1 MPDTPVLSEAKRALL
16 KKYLAGKLPQKA
28 ITVNGIEQIPETDAS
43 DQRARVVMVQPG
55 KTRRPFFYLPGDSPG
70 SAFYCHPLACA
81 LGEDQPF
88 YILEPYN
95 FDGLPVPPSFE
106 EMATAH
112 LKSMRAIQPE
122 GPYLLG
128 GWCNGGLVAYEMAQ
142 QLHAQGPTVELLVL
156 MDSDPPAKYE
166 RDRRISTGL
175 CSLLRLEQEKQVK
188 CFLQYRRLRVWFHH
202 WRLNTLMRKNTIR
215 QGGPGHEQNET
226 DAIGPQL
233 NAVITSN
240 ENALREWERIFDWM
254 ASGYIPD
261 SYPGKI
267 TFFWTSEEPFRQEKW
282 RKWIEA
288 KTHENEV
295 ETHIIPGNH
304 ITSRTQYLSFLAEHL
319 CKCLDEAQKALQR
332 KQGEVSS

>member
-1 MPDTPVLSEAKRALL
+1 MPDTPALSEAKRSLL
-16 KKYLAGKLPQKA
+16 EKYLVGKLPQKV
-28 ITVNGIEQIPETDAS
+28 ITVNVSEQLPETDAS
-43 DQRARVVMVQPG
+43 AQRARVVIVQTG

-70 SAFYCHPLACA
+70 SAFYCHPLARA

-106 EMATAH
+106 EMAAAH

-175 CSLLRLEQEKQVK
+175 CTLLRLDREKQLK
-188 CFLQYRRLRVWFHH
+188 CFLLYRRLRVSFHH
-202 WRLNTLMRKNTIR
+202 WRLNILKRKNTIR
-215 QGGPGHEQNET
+215 QGEPGHERSET
-226 DAIGPQL
+226 DAIRSQL
-233 NAVITSN
+233 DSVITSN
-240 ENALREWERIFDWM
+240 ENALRGWERIFDWM

-267 TFFWTSEEPFRQEKW
+267 TFFWTSEESFRQDKW
-282 RKWIEA
+282 RKWTEA
-288 KTHENEV
+288 KTLANEV
-295 ETHIIPGNH
+295 ETYIIPGNH
-304 ITSRTQYLSFLAEHL
+304 ITSRTQYLSFLAERL
-319 CKCLDEAQKALQR
+319 RNCLDEAQKALQR
-332 KQGEVSS
+332 KQGEVL